1 MFELTEEELEVLQKI
16 VRHSR
21 YNGNGWYVIEC
32 RRNVYLRDKERFK
45 RLERIEANIFNKI
58 VGDEI

>member
-32 RRNVYLRDKERFK
+32 RRNVYLRDKKRFDELV
-45 RLERIEANIFNKI
+45 RLESSIFNKI

>member
-21 YNGNGWYVIEC
+21 YIGNGWYVIEC
-32 RRNVYLRDKERFK
+32 RRNVYLRDKKRFDELV
-45 RLERIEANIFNKI
+45 RLESSIFNKI